1 MRAATGRTIVKPLL
15 GPFVVHDVFLFNS
28 EPIIV
33 HDLVLRKHND
43 YVGLETLAEIRA
55 GEDSDAEM
63 DLIPERLHWRA
74 LRHVNISP
82 DGGND
87 LLPRLSQRG
96 RQLVEAFA
104 GVQEMELEASVELVI
119 QGSTGQYRLGRSRT
133 IFRSHTPPSGSLT
146 LKSDRLQCY
155 PAFSDHLLTPSR
167 WEPSKVS
174 SPKPAGS
181 NIT

>member
-63 DLIPERLHWRA
+63 DPIPERLHWRA
-74 LRHVNISP
+74 LCHVNISP
-82 DGGND
+82 DSGND

-104 GVQEMELEASVELVI
+104 GLQEMELEASVELVI

-133 IFRSHTPPSGSLT
+133 VRRIPGSLT

-167 WEPSKVS
+167 WKPSKVS